1 MLKVFFRLYRLF
13 LYENVPQLKYH
24 NPAVE
29 FVVKQQKA
37 DESAI
42 TFEFGKWSL
51 CPRDQFMH
59 SPHTHM
65 TYSLCYEDDG
75 GAHKMATTG
84 LRQKAIQETL
94 QSVLNN
100 NTLSSNDHLLT
111 NE

>member
-1 MLKVFFRLYRLF
+1 MNRPSHL
-13 LYENVPQLKYH
+13 
-24 NPAVE
+24 
-29 FVVKQQKA
+29 
-37 DESAI
+37 
-42 TFEFGKWSL
+42 SL
-51 CPRDQFMH
+51 VSGRYVHVINSCT
-59 SPHTHM
+59 PHTHM